1 MTGNKLI
8 LPYPH
13 LRAAQIFAR
22 SQKSFLDPHYKSE
35 VIIDTDGSI
44 YGVSESYVYR
54 TPAKY
59 ACLAGG
65 ELTQPI
71 SLSMPTAMLPNWVSS
86 VSINLPADITNMQYT
101 LMMGHGTDGNP
112 LEDCWT
118 GIAICNASDDSFY
131 KPLQTLDAAK
141 ALIAK
146 HTNEQNMNQ
155 SEWQYMP
162 VDAGIGISPR
172 MLSILIEAL
181 DLHPSVLPSEY
192 RQLNMSF
199 SGAASPIKIDLGA
212 IDGTL
217 LTMPASADLI
227 KNDASELE

>member
-1 MTGNKLI
+1 MTANKLI

-22 SQKSFLDPHYKSE
+22 SQRSFIDPSYKSE

-54 TPAKY
+54 TPPKY
-59 ACLAGG
+59 AGLLEGG
-65 ELTQPI
+65 LTHPI
-71 SLSMPTAMLPNWVSS
+71 SLSMPPAMLPNWVSS
-86 VSINLPADITNMQYT
+86 VSIVLPADITYMQYT

-141 ALIAK
+141 ALIAAHESGEK
-146 HTNEQNMNQ
+146 YTE
-155 SEWQYMP
+155 MP
-162 VDAGIGISPR
+162 ADAGIGVSPR
-172 MLSILIEAL
+172 MLSALIEAL
-181 DLHPSVLPSEY
+181 DLHPSVLPNEY
-192 RQLNMSF
+192 RQLNMRF

-212 IDGTL
+212 IEGTL
-217 LTMPASADLI
+217 LTMPASSDLI